1 MPRMRTWNDV
11 TMYRVDRNTT
21 YKHIDRLLTQV
32 VDWDLIERYWQDM
45 MQVVLSIQAGKV
57 LPSMLLQKLGVY
69 SRKNNLYKAFSE
81 VGRVERTIFL
91 LEYMSDPTMRRH
103 IRAETTKVES
113 YHHFTDWIAFGG
125 PVLRS
130 GDPVEQEKRIK
141 YRDLVANAVMLHNV
155 VDMTNAL
162 YDLQRDGVCITQ
174 ELGFCRKFSF
184 EV

>member
-1 MPRMRTWNDV
+1 
-11 TMYRVDRNTT
+11 
-21 YKHIDRLLTQV
+21 
-32 VDWDLIERYWQDM
+32 

-57 LPSMLLQKLGVY
+57 LPSMLLQKLGFY
-69 SRKNNLYKAFSE
+69 SRKSHLYKAFSE

-91 LEYMSDPTMRRH
+91 LEYMSDPDMRRH

-113 YHHFTDWIAFGG
+113 YNDFTDWLAFGG
-125 PVLRS
+125 PVIRS

-162 YDLQRDGVCITQ
+162 YDLQRDGVRITP
-174 ELGFCRKFSF
+174 ELVACLSPYLTEHIKRFGQYLVDMHAPPMPFDIKPLFMTRT
-184 EV
+184 